1 MPSDQGLS
9 LAHHFADLTD
19 PRVERTRL
27 HELLDIVTIAVC
39 AVVAGADSWEHIEQ
53 FAKAKPSWL
62 KTFLALPNGVPSHD
76 TFARVFARLD
86 PGEFQ
91 RCFLGWI
98 GALQE
103 ATGRRVIALDGKTL
117 RRSFDRAKA
126 KSALHLVHAWATANH
141 LLLGQVAVDEKSNE
155 ITAIPVLLKTLELT
169 GAIVTIDAMGCQKEI
184 ARTIREEGAD
194 YLLALKGNH
203 EHLHG
208 QVVAFWEEAYRRG
221 FKGYDVMSYHRQW
234 NEGHGRFEARRC
246 WATSDLSWLAGREDW
261 PDLRTVVFVE
271 SERFVGDSLG
281 VEERYYLTSLPADA
295 ELLNETARSHWAV
308 ENSLHWV
315 LDVTFDED
323 RSRIKKG
330 NAPENFG
337 LLRRLA
343 LCLLKRE
350 ATSKRSIKGKR
361 LQAAWDDTYLL
372 RVLCGNFGIYRFLE
386 RFTFGLLA
394 RYDEGGEALARRCT
408 MRPYS
413 LDLRARVA
421 AAVDEHEDSQ
431 PEIARR
437 FRVSPSF
444 ITRLLRRRR
453 QTGSLAPRPH
463 GGGHPPALDP
473 HGRER

>member
-103 ATGRRVIALDGKTL
+103 ATGRRVIAIDGKSL
-117 RRSFDRAKA
+117 RRSFDRAKG
-126 KSALHLVHAWATANH
+126 KSALHLVHAWAAANH
-141 LLLGQVAVDEKSNE
+141 LLLGQVAEDEKSNE
-155 ITAIPVLLKTLELT
+155 ITAIPGLLKVLELS

-184 ARTIREEGAD
+184 ARTIRDEGAD
-194 YLLALKGNH
+194 YLLALKANH
-203 EHLHG
+203 EHLYD
-208 QVVAFWEEAYRRG
+208 QVKAFWEGAYRRG
-221 FKGYDVMSYHRQW
+221 FKGDDVITYHRQW

-246 WATSDLSWLAGREDW
+246 WATSDLSWLGGREEWDG
-261 PDLRTVVFVE
+261 LRSVVFIE
-271 SERFVGDSLG
+271 SERFVGASLA
-281 VEERYYLTSLPADA
+281 VEERYYLSSLPADA
-295 ELLNETARSHWAV
+295 RLLNEAARSHWAV

-323 RSRIKKG
+323 RGRIRKE

-343 LCLLKRE
+343 LCLLKRD
-350 ATSKRSIKGKR
+350 RSFKGSIQGKR
-361 LQAAWDDTYLL
+361 LRASWDEGYLL
-372 RVLCGNFGIYRFLE
+372 QVLCGNAGN
-386 RFTFGLLA
+386 
-394 RYDEGGEALARRCT
+394 
-408 MRPYS
+408 
-413 LDLRARVA
+413 
-421 AAVDEHEDSQ
+421 
-431 PEIARR
+431 
-437 FRVSPSF
+437 
-444 ITRLLRRRR
+444 
-453 QTGSLAPRPH
+453 
-463 GGGHPPALDP
+463 
-473 HGRER
+473 